1 MSRLFVPKNS
11 IVSIEQMDEAFEL
24 EDQYGKY
31 KGLPSDYVCTRE
43 EDKGKFILAEAHINE
58 NYVEVKKVEQP
69 KIDFT
74 YEDMAKGYA
83 EMSNLNQ
90 EEDWS
95 YIKREKG
102 SLESNKPF

>member
-11 IVSIEQMDEAFEL
+11 IVKIEQMNESFEL

-31 KGLPSDYVCTRE
+31 QGLESDCVCTRE
-43 EDKGKFILAEAHINE
+43 EDKGKFILAKDYISE

-69 KIDFT
+69 ERKFT

-83 EMSNLNQ
+83 EMANLDQ
-90 EEDWS
+90 EETWT
-95 YIKREKG
+95 YIKKSDDE
-102 SLESNKPF
+102 LTSNKAF